1 LSQKSL
7 FLKNFG
13 ELRPLQW
20 VQATDI
26 SVAQALEIQ
35 MKKKMLVIGG
45 IAAAT
50 LLVGGWA
57 LAQSADH
64 GHGGMRGM
72 GMGMHGQMGQGTPG
86 QMGQGMRGQMGPGMR
101 GQMGPGMMMGMM
113 GGNATASELGGLHE
127 MFGNHDKI
135 KRTVANLPDGI
146 RTVTESDDPETAAT
160 IKKHVAEMGKRV
172 EEGRDPGLPI
182 ETPALHAIFRDKDK
196 IKTTYE
202 TTEKGVIVVQTS
214 TDATAVKA
222 LQDHAAEVTDLA
234 QRGMVAAHEAMM
246 KNGGGMMGRGMR
258 GAMNGPQH
266 EH

>member
-1 LSQKSL
+1 
-7 FLKNFG
+7 
-13 ELRPLQW
+13 
-20 VQATDI
+20 
-26 SVAQALEIQ
+26 
-35 MKKKMLVIGG
+35 MKKKILVIGG

-64 GHGGMRGM
+64 GPRRNARYGNGYARPD
-72 GMGMHGQMGQGTPG
+72 GTGHARPN
-86 QMGQGMRGQMGPGMR
+86 GPRHAGPNGPR
-101 GQMGPGMMMGMM
+101 HDGYGPGMMGMN
-113 GGNATASELGGLHE
+113 GGTATTGERSDIHDLL
-127 MFGNHDKI
+127 FNHDRI
-135 KRTVANLPDGI
+135 KRTVTNLPDGI
-146 RTVTESDDPETAAT
+146 RTVTESDDPEVAAT

-182 ETPALHAIFRDKDK
+182 ESPALHSIFRDKDK
-196 IKTTYE
+196 IKTAYE
-202 TTEKGVIVVQTS
+202 TTEKGIVVVQTS

-258 GAMNGPQH
+258 MRGAMAEPQH
-266 EH
+266 ED